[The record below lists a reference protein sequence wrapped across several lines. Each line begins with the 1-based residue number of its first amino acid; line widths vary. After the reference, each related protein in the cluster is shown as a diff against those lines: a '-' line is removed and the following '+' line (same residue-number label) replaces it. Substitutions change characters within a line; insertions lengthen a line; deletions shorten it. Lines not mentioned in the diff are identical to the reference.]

1 MWMSCRHYDGLS
13 FRQLEFL
20 TINGY
25 FSNSIQTGYKG
36 ISAGN
41 VCADFLA
48 LCKEENKV
56 TLTASFCASVLLTIC
71 PS

>member
-36 ISAGN
+36 ISAGS
-41 VCADFLA
+41 VCVDFLA
-48 LCKEENKV
+48 LCKGK
-56 TLTASFCASVLLTIC
+56 
-71 PS
+71 